1 VDQWKQLRLVGSNR
15 TFPLTLGNAQIILV
29 RALEMGSVHITDHF
43 KQRAKERRFT
53 TIDAERII
61 KTGKIVCEPE
71 YSLKH
76 DNWFFRIRGRCEKRT
91 LEMRIA
97 LDCRQDYETP
107 LVILITGVCNR
118 R

>member
-1 VDQWKQLRLVGSNR
+1 VDQWKQLRLLGVGR
-15 TFPLTLGNAQIILV
+15 TFPLTIENAHIILI
-29 RALEMGSVHITDHF
+29 RALEMGSVHLTDHF
-43 KQRAKERRFT
+43 KQRCKDRRFT

-76 DNWFFRIRGRCEKRT
+76 DNWCFRIRGRCETRA
-91 LEMRIA
+91 LEMRVA
-97 LDCRQDYETP
+97 LDCKQDYENP
-107 LVILITGVCNR
+107 LLVFITGVCNR